1 VNLSVAGEPGLKIS
15 LFLPA
20 DDGASAGRLSQILS
34 PHSSALRK
42 VGTAFRM
49 KRALTF

>member
-34 PHSSALRK
+34 PPKRRSS
-42 VGTAFRM
+42 TAERLTE
-49 KRALTF
+49 RAVS